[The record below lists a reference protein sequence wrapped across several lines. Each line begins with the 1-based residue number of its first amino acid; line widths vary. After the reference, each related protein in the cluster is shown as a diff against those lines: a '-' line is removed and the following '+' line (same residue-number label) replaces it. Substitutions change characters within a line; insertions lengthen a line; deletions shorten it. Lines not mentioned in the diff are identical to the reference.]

1 MLAAGPT
8 ASCFSGRRSTR
19 TVTAIDGSFVS
30 RTSLLTT
37 IHNFASASILTRS
50 HLIKESGQKL

>member
-37 IHNFASASILTRS
+37 IHNFASAEILP
-50 HLIKESGQKL
+50 